1 MEPLSLAVSAGNRCY
16 IQTGCFEECLTK
28 ALFTRVGG
36 GTVKDWCYLGWGN
49 RKGLVLPGDGSIGLG
64 VITGLRPE
72 EERELGSRAMVG
84 RGPPYKNVALVGVCI
99 PWYRLP
105 PCL

>member
-1 MEPLSLAVSAGNRCY
+1 MFNKGIIY
-16 IQTGCFEECLTK
+16 KG
-28 ALFTRVGG
+28 
-36 GTVKDWCYLGWGN
+36 WWGN